1 MKFQKSINGLNSDI
15 FENFKGGFCFKMLYY
30 GVLTEKIMSKILKS
44 RNGLKSRKKFCVGTV
59 GKVAF
64 YPLKAPL
71 DAF

>member
-15 FENFKGGFCFKMLYY
+15 FENFKGGFCLKMLYY

-44 RNGLKSRKKFCVGTV
+44 RNGLQSGQKFCVGTV
-59 GKVAF
+59 EKVAF